1 MEEKLRGIVINGI
14 SLGENDKLL
23 NIFTLEKGVI
33 SAKIKGVKKAGAKLK
48 FASEP
53 FCFSEYTFSVT
64 ADRRTVTGASL
75 IDSFYPVR
83 ENIVKFFACGT
94 VVEYVK
100 KFLQEGI
107 VSETAFSLVVNTL
120 KEIAYGDS
128 STLVQTVKFLYHALD
143 LSGFAISEENCLKC
157 QGEIEGRIF
166 FDYNNGAF
174 ICEKCY
180 DGEGREISITTYH
193 TLKKIIKN
201 QEVLEENALKVL
213 KLLDFYMDIK
223 AEVKLNS
230 LKELL
235 KMIN

>member
-33 SAKIKGVKKAGAKLK
+33 TAKIKGVKKAGAKLK

-107 VSETAFSLVVNTL
+107 VSENTFSLVVNTL
-120 KEIAYGDS
+120 KEIAYGDG
-128 STLVQTVKFLYHALD
+128 STLTETVKFLYSALYY
-143 LSGFAISEENCLKC
+143 SGFAISEENCSKC
-157 QGEIEGRIF
+157 QEKITGRIF

-174 ICEKCY
+174 ICENCY
-180 DGEGREISITTYH
+180 NGEGREISINTYQ
-193 TLKKIIKN
+193 TLKKVLKG
-201 QEVLEENALKVL
+201 QEVLEENAVKVL
-213 KLLDFYMDIK
+213 KLLDFYIDVK
-223 AEVKLNS
+223 ADVKLNS

-235 KMIN
+235 KMSN